1 MECLLGK
8 LSAVKGQLGDATPFC
23 NVTVE
28 TIAAELEK
36 EGYDGMGNEVMYDGC
51 TGNAYESK
59 VFIGPTYYQRLKHMS
74 ADKSHSRSRGPKQ
87 VLTHQPLE
95 GRARDGGLR
104 FGEMERDC
112 IISHGADS
120 FLQERL
126 MFASDAFDVYIC
138 GICGQFAVPPC
149 EGNYVSNTHAYC
161 RICESRRGVVKMTMP
176 FACKLLCQE
185 LAGMHVGIRLLT

>member
-1 MECLLGK
+1 MLAYNGSHLLSRRDHHGQSCVHEIK
-8 LSAVKGQLGDATPFC
+8 QLVGQAHFIVAVTALVQTQPHIRRRREFAQGLKGQLGDATPFC

-51 TGNAYESK
+51 TGNQYESK

-74 ADKSHSRSRGPKQ
+74 GDKAHSRSRGPKQ

-112 IISHGADS
+112 KC
-120 FLQERL
+120 FLRIEPTL
-126 MFASDAFDVYIC
+126 SLFSIYIFSD
-138 GICGQFAVPPC
+138 
-149 EGNYVSNTHAYC
+149 
-161 RICESRRGVVKMTMP
+161 
-176 FACKLLCQE
+176 L
-185 LAGMHVGIRLLT
+185 

>member
-1 MECLLGK
+1 MGQKGVVGRMLPHEDMPYTEDGLVPDLIFNPHAIPSRMTLGQLMECLLGK

-51 TGNAYESK
+51 TGNQYESK

-74 ADKSHSRSRGPKQ
+74 GDKAHSRSRGPKQ

-112 IISHGADS
+112 KCFLRLEPTLSSTS
-120 FLQERL
+120 FLYTFFL
-126 MFASDAFDVYIC
+126 
-138 GICGQFAVPPC
+138 
-149 EGNYVSNTHAYC
+149 
-161 RICESRRGVVKMTMP
+161 
-176 FACKLLCQE
+176 
-185 LAGMHVGIRLLT
+185 